1 MLRLKDTLES
11 TVTYALEAGNAAKLG
26 SVAASNYVT
35 TNALSSSTSN
45 IIADNAHRLSAYSN
59 NDIANS
65 FFYRNGTPTS
75 DWTGFPSAQLSN
87 ASACTPYIGT
97 AFYNKSVSVL
107 HTGGGSGLR
116 RHDLVFLNNASS
128 STVDGFLYITN
139 NRNPA
144 YVLDT
149 QNYKSKGNV
158 FGSLTAVNSTVTGNQ
173 KINGQIQ
180 AASSSCTSGSV
191 VNFIASNS
199 TLTDINSTNLNVN
212 NVTIPAT
219 SYDNLVYAGTLEGAA
234 SISKTPAQAATYYK
248 GFFGTANL
256 KDLGWQD
263 FISVRHR
270 NNNGDGP
277 YYGMYLRAP
286 LFGGNLIWRQQ
297 VGRDSW
303 QNEKTILDSVNYTD
317 YSISLNG
324 GTLTGKLTSSL
335 VTGGTWIAATK
346 NGAFNL
352 NTFTT
357 EQPGSY
363 TQSYISMKTHVG
375 SWALSGLSGQDN
387 LYFIWGSDAH
397 YDAGQNSVAQIYF
410 DGDGN
415 IHASKVYNAVYN
427 DYAELFP
434 RGEST
439 TPGDIIALD
448 MSSNQEK
455 YVKATI
461 SSKRIVGVQSDEYA
475 HLIGGEPVPQ
485 NCNESFDQYNLKKYI
500 PVGLVGRCRVKV
512 IGPVSKGDDIIP
524 TDIPGVGRAW
534 DESTDS
540 DRLLRKS
547 VGFAV
552 ESSTD
557 PSIKLIRVK
566 LTD

>member
-45 IIADNAHRLSAYSN
+45 ITADNAHRLSAYSN

-75 DWTGFPSAQLSN
+75 GWTGFPSSQLSN

-116 RHDLVFLNNASS
+116 RHDLVFLNNSSS

-158 FGSLTAVNSTVTGNQ
+158 FGSLTAANSTVTGNQ

-180 AASSSCTSGSV
+180 AASSSCTNGAV

-199 TLTDINSTNLNVN
+199 TITGNQKVNGSLTAL
-212 NVTIPAT
+212 AT
-219 SYDNLVYAGTLEGAA
+219 SASLLYESDTRNDNTPPSTYMKVGRGLKTEFKAGTTIGLSGYSQVIT
-234 SISKTPAQAATYYK
+234 SIPWGDSSGGRPIQIALNQNNLYYRK
-248 GFFGTANL
+248 SFNDT
-256 KDLGWQD
+256 
-263 FISVRHR
+263 
-270 NNNGDGP
+270 
-277 YYGMYLRAP
+277 
-286 LFGGNLIWRQQ
+286 
-297 VGRDSW
+297 SW
-303 QNEKTILDSVNYTD
+303 DTWNTILDSANYSD
-317 YSISLNG
+317 YSLSLSGGTLNG
-324 GTLTGKLTSSL
+324 GITFNNVMYPITS
-335 VTGGTWIAATK
+335 
-346 NGAFNL
+346 NNL
-352 NTFTT
+352 N
-357 EQPGSY
+357 GSETSIQYITRNRSYVAGAGIGGAIYSWGVWDSNRSAIAWRVDENGY
-363 TQSYISMKTHVG
+363 TY
-375 SWALSGLSGQDN
+375 
-387 LYFIWGSDAH
+387 
-397 YDAGQNSVAQIYF
+397 
-410 DGDGN
+410 
-415 IHASKVYNAVYN
+415 ASRQYNAVYN
-427 DYAELFP
+427 DYAEWFP
-434 RGEST
+434 RGGDTE
-439 TPGDIIALD
+439 PGDIIALD
-448 MSSNQEK
+448 TNSDTEQ
-455 YVKATI
+455 YIKATI
-461 SSKRIVGVQSDEYA
+461 DDKKIIGVHSNEYA
-475 HLIGGEPVPQ
+475 NLIGGEELPKD
-485 NCNESFDQYNLKKYI
+485 CKEEFFDYNLKKYI

-534 DESTDS
+534 NESTDS

>member
-35 TNALSSSTSN
+35 ANALSSSTSN
-45 IIADNAHRLSAYSN
+45 ITADNAHRLSAYSN

-75 DWTGFPSAQLSN
+75 GWTGFPSAQLSN

-116 RHDLVFLNNASS
+116 RHDLVFLNNSSS

-158 FGSLTAVNSTVTGNQ
+158 FGSLTAANSTVTGNQ

-180 AASSSCTSGSV
+180 AASSSCTNGSV
-191 VNFIASNS
+191 VNFIASDS
-199 TLTDINSTNLNVN
+199 TITGNQKVNGSLTAL
-212 NVTIPAT
+212 AT
-219 SYDNLVYAGTLEGAA
+219 SASLLYESDTRNDNTSPSTYMKVGRGLKIEFKAGTTIGLSGYSQVIT
-234 SISKTPAQAATYYK
+234 SIPWSDSSGGRPIQIALNQNNLYYRK
-248 GFFGTANL
+248 SFNDT
-256 KDLGWQD
+256 
-263 FISVRHR
+263 
-270 NNNGDGP
+270 
-277 YYGMYLRAP
+277 
-286 LFGGNLIWRQQ
+286 
-297 VGRDSW
+297 SW
-303 QNEKTILDSVNYTD
+303 DTWNTILDSANYSD
-317 YSISLNG
+317 YSLSLSG
-324 GTLTGKLTSSL
+324 GTLTGRLISSL
-335 VTGGTWIAATK
+335 VTGGSWIAATK

-352 NTFTT
+352 STFTT

-363 TQSYISMKTHVG
+363 AQSYISMKTHAG

-397 YDAGQNSVAQIYF
+397 YNAGQNNVAQIYF

-534 DESTDS
+534 NESTDS

-557 PSIKLIRVK
+557 PSIKLVRVK